1 MLIDTLV
8 PDIDIDHHQSRY
20 PERYSSSYDAVDMIG
35 LNINKAVHH
44 AFIYKIAI
52 LKNNFLVVSS

>member
-20 PERYSSSYDAVDMIG
+20 PESYSSSYDAVDMIG

-44 AFIYKIAI
+44 AFI
-52 LKNNFLVVSS
+52 